1 MGRRSTY
8 KAALDIDE
16 EEMIVELIGVP
27 DSSDDAEA
35 RRDRI
40 QKLVAKIILLGQT
53 KGRPRKEI
61 LHEEQIAA

>member
-16 EEMIVELIGVP
+16 EKMIVELIGVP
-27 DSSDDAEA
+27 DLSDDAEV

-40 QKLVAKIILLGQT
+40 QKLVAKIVLLGQT